1 MWKLRTDKDARTAA
15 AAKQYLPPCEI
26 RCPIHEDIQR
36 TNVLVSL
43 LPLDEKE
50 AREGIIQIGDYL
62 FETNPLFT
70 VCGYICGLC
79 ERDCNYAAVGGAVKR
94 RLLKRFLA
102 DSYTPYL
109 YTKEPFNIP
118 KDKEKVAVIG
128 GGPAGLLC
136 AWELSKKGYDVT
148 IFESQQ
154 KLGGAVRWI
163 PTYRLPKEVLDPAV
177 DNLIRMSGINVE
189 LGHTIAGDNPLEE
202 LKQKGFKAF
211 FVATGTTLPRPLTF
225 GTERVSW
232 QELDNIQYGLTFLQ
246 EVNDGKIPKDFFRKQ
261 RVIVIG
267 AGNVAFD
274 AARTAYRLGG
284 EVMVVCLETWD
295 KNHRDGI
302 PADQDEIEGAQ
313 QEGIR
318 IEYQRGVRKIS
329 GARGKFK
336 KIECPR
342 CVSVFDD
349 KGFNPRFDTDDVI
362 AIEGDALLI
371 TIGQMGDSSFLEQAG
386 LFDERGRLA
395 VDPLTMQSRTR
406 PEVFVGGDVRR
417 VGFMADAM
425 AEGKQA
431 AESIDKYLR
440 GEILERWLMRYEP
453 TERPHKHLYLP
464 ETTVKWTP
472 LAERK
477 TFDMYELG
485 FTLEEAA
492 QEARRCL
499 ECGPC
504 MSCKACV
511 TSGVQE
517 YLPTVQVDVGLCS
530 GCGVCVTACNYDT
543 AHLIEVVEAIGR
555 RKERG
560 GGKRLVSYSDPLK
573 CKACG
578 QCVSACPSG
587 ARALV
592 PDILGHTYKIDYE
605 PRIVCFAC
613 KFGWGYAAEQLAA
626 STDHVIPVVCMGKV
640 DATEILNAFNSG
652 ADGVLLLGCGED
664 DCHFQDGNQKAEK
677 RVYFIGKI
685 LEAFGI
691 AKERLEIITDTD
703 PRGEK
708 IQGFINRLADRIK
721 NLGPITA

>member
-1 MWKLRTDKDARTAA
+1 MWKLRTDKDARAVA

-36 TNVLVSL
+36 TNVLISL
-43 LPLDEKE
+43 LPLVEKE
-50 AREGIIQIGDYL
+50 ARDGAIQIGDYL
-62 FETNPLFT
+62 FETNPLFA

-79 ERDCNYAAVGGAVKR
+79 ERDCNYAAVGGSVKR
-94 RLLKRFLA
+94 RLLKRFLS
-102 DSYTPYL
+102 DTYTSYL
-109 YTKEPFNIP
+109 NTKEPFNIT

-136 AWELSKKGYDVT
+136 AWELSKHGYDVT

-163 PTYRLPKEVLDPAV
+163 PQYRLPKEVLDAAV
-177 DNLIRMSGINVE
+177 DNIIRIGGINIE
-189 LGHTIAGDNPLEE
+189 LGHTITGDNPLQE
-202 LKQKGFKAF
+202 LKNKGFKAF
-211 FVATGTTLPRPLTF
+211 FVASGTNLARPLTF

-232 QELDNIQYGLTFLQ
+232 QDLDNIQYGLTFLQ
-246 EVNDGKIPKDFFRKQ
+246 DVLDGKIPLDYFKGKK
-261 RVIVIG
+261 VIVIG
-267 AGNVAFD
+267 GGNVAFD

-284 EVMVVCLETWD
+284 DVTVVCLETWD
-295 KNHRDGI
+295 KSHRDGI
-302 PADQDEIEGAQ
+302 PADHEEIEGAQ
-313 QEGIR
+313 QEGLR
-318 IEYQRGVRKIS
+318 IEYQRGVRSIAGSK
-329 GARGKFK
+329 GKFK
-336 KIECPR
+336 KIECPK
-342 CVSVFDD
+342 CIGVFDD
-349 KGFNPRFDTDDVI
+349 KGFNPRFDTSDVI
-362 AIEGDALLI
+362 EIEGDYLLI
-371 TIGQMGDSSFLEQAG
+371 TIGQMWDRSLLEKLG

-395 VDPLTMQSRTR
+395 VDPLTLQSLTK
-406 PEVFVGGDVRR
+406 PEVFVGGDLRR
-417 VGFMADAM
+417 IGFMADAM
-425 AEGKQA
+425 ADGKQA

-440 GEILERWLMRYEP
+440 SEILERWLIRYEP
-453 TERPHKHLYLP
+453 SERPHKSMYQP

-472 LAERK
+472 LTERK

-517 YLPTVQVDVGLCS
+517 YLPTVQVDAGLCS

-543 AHLIEVVEAIGR
+543 AHLIEVMETMGR
-555 RKERG
+555 RTVG
-560 GGKRLVSYSDPLK
+560 TRLVSFSDPLK

-592 PDILGHTYKIDYE
+592 PDILVHTYKIDYE

-613 KFGWGYAAEQLAA
+613 KFGWGYATEQLTA

-652 ADGVLLLGCGED
+652 ADGVLLLGCAED
-664 DCHFQDGNQKAEK
+664 ECHFQDGNQKAEK

-685 LEAFGI
+685 LEVFGI
-691 AKERLEIITDTD
+691 AKERLEIVTDID

-708 IQGFINRLADRIK
+708 IQGLINRLADRIK

>member
-1 MWKLRTDKDARTAA
+1 MWTLRTDKDARAVA

-36 TNVLVSL
+36 TNVLISL

-50 AREGIIQIGDYL
+50 ARNGAIQIGDYL
-62 FETNPLFT
+62 FETNPLFA

-79 ERDCNYAAVGGAVKR
+79 ERDCNYAAAGGSIKR
-94 RLLKRFLA
+94 RLLKRFLS
-102 DSYTPYL
+102 DTYTPYL
-109 YTKEPFNIP
+109 NSKKPLNIP

-163 PTYRLPKEVLDPAV
+163 PQYRLPKEVLDAAV
-177 DNLIRMSGINVE
+177 DNIIRIGGINIK
-189 LGHTIAGDNPLEE
+189 LGHTITGDALQE
-202 LKQKGFKAF
+202 LKQEELKAF
-211 FVATGTTLPRPLTF
+211 FVAGGTTLARPLTF

-232 QELDNIQYGLTFLQ
+232 QDLGNIQYGLTFLQ
-246 EVNDGKIPKDFFRKQ
+246 EVHDGKIPVDYFKGQK
-261 RVIVIG
+261 VIVIG
-267 AGNVAFD
+267 GGNVAFD

-284 EVMVVCLETWD
+284 EVTVVCLETWD

-302 PADQDEIEGAQ
+302 PADQEEIEGAQ

-318 IEYQRGVRKIS
+318 IEYQRGVRSIS
-329 GARGKFK
+329 GKKGKFK
-336 KIECPR
+336 KIECPK
-342 CVSVFDD
+342 CIGVFDD
-349 KGFNPRFDTDDVI
+349 KGFNPRFDTTDVI
-362 AIEGDALLI
+362 EIEGDVLLI
-371 TIGQMGDSSFLEQAG
+371 TIGQMWDRSLLEKLG

-395 VDPLTMQSRTR
+395 VDPLTLQSLTK
-406 PEVFVGGDVRR
+406 PEVFVGGDLRR
-417 VGFMADAM
+417 IGFMADAM
-425 AEGKQA
+425 ADGKQA
-431 AESIDKYLR
+431 ADSIDKYLR
-440 GEILERWLMRYEP
+440 GEVLERWLIKYEP
-453 TERPHKHLYLP
+453 SERPHKSVYLP
-464 ETTVKWTP
+464 ETAIKWTP
-472 LAERK
+472 LTERK

-485 FTLEEAA
+485 FTLETAV

-504 MSCKACV
+504 ISCKACV
-511 TSGVQE
+511 TAGLQAN
-517 YLPTVQVDVGLCS
+517 LPTVQVDESLCS

-543 AHLIEVVEAIGR
+543 AHLVEITETIGR
-555 RKERG
+555 RVVG
-560 GGKRLVSYSDPLK
+560 ARLVSFSDPLK

-592 PDILGHTYKIDYE
+592 PDILVHTYEIDYE

-613 KFGWGYAAEQLAA
+613 KFGWGFATEQLGA
-626 STDHVIPVVCMGKV
+626 SADHVIPVVCIGKV

-652 ADGVLLLGCGED
+652 ADGVLLLGCAED
-664 DCHFQDGNQKAEK
+664 ECHFQDGNQEAEK
-677 RVYFIGKI
+677 RVYIIGKI

-691 AKERLEIITDTD
+691 AKERLEIVTDID

-708 IQGFINRLADRIK
+708 ITGLINRLADRIK
-721 NLGPITA
+721 NLGPIGA